1 MALVTGI
8 DHAILAVDD
17 LSAAAAF
24 YDTAL
29 GLRTSGGGVHPQF
42 GTANRI
48 VVLGDDYLELISA
61 APGAQPQ
68 GFIGALLTSGVRG
81 CAGFALATA
90 DPDRAAVTMRERG
103 LAAEGPAPGRLEA
116 EGGFSRGWRTVR
128 LSGPEAAGLPFLIRH
143 ESSDEE
149 RRRLLA
155 GPAGLTPHPI
165 GATHIA
171 ALVVAV
177 PDLDAGIATYARAF
191 DLHPAAR
198 EADPMLAA
206 DTATLPLPSGAAIV
220 LAAPQQPDHGPIA
233 ASLRDR
239 GPGLLAVTL
248 AVRDLAAAVR
258 TLRGRGL
265 GVRVD
270 EPEGVLVAAQLN
282 HRQTFGARLGLTAG
296 A

>member
-1 MALVTGI
+1 MTLVTGI
-8 DHAILAVDD
+8 DHAILAVED
-17 LSAAAAF
+17 LAAAAAL

-29 GLRTSGGGVHPQF
+29 GLRVSGGGVHPQF

-48 VVLGDDYLELISA
+48 VVLGDDYLELISV

-68 GFIGALLTSGVRG
+68 GFIGALLASGAHG
-81 CAGFALATA
+81 AAGYALATE
-90 DPDRAAVTMRERG
+90 DPDRAATTMRERG

-116 EGGFSRGWRTVR
+116 EGGFSRGWQTVR
-128 LSGPEAAGLPFLIRH
+128 LSDPETAGLPFVIRH
-143 ESSDEE
+143 EQEGEE

-155 GPAGLTPHPI
+155 GPSGLAPHPL

-171 ALVVAV
+171 ALVVAM
-177 PDLDAGIATYARAF
+177 PHLDAGLATYERAF
-191 DLHPAAR
+191 DLRPAAQA
-198 EADPMLAA
+198 ADPMLAA
-206 DTATLPLPSGAAIV
+206 ETATLPLRSGASIV
-220 LAAPQQPDHGPIA
+220 LAAPQQPDRGPIA
-233 ASLRDR
+233 MSVRDR
-239 GPGLLAVTL
+239 GPGLFAVTL

-282 HRQTFGARLGLTAG
+282 HQQTFGARIGLVQG